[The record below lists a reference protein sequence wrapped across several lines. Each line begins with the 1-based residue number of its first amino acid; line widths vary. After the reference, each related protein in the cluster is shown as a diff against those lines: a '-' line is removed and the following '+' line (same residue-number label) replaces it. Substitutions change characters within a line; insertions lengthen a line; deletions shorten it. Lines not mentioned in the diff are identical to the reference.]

1 MKSGRIQGG
10 EEDGGGRPRHEDEVA
25 PKVADAVM
33 SVDPVGDSGDAGCSE
48 GVCISFKKQSE
59 K

>member
-10 EEDGGGRPRHEDEVA
+10 DEDRGGRPRHEDEVA

-33 SVDPVGDSGDAGCSE
+33 SVDPVGDSEDAGCRE
-48 GVCISFKKQSE
+48 C
-59 K
+59 